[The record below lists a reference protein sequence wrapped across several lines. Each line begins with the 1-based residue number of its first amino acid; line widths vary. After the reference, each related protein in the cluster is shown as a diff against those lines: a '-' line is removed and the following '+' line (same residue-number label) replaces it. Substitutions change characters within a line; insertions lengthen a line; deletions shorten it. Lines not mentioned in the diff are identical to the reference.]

1 MVYFGH
7 ENSEILVMALA
18 NFSKKELGFGIGGWE
33 GVRSIVIRTPMGKK
47 LSNNQQIRK
56 TKKKKKKERI
66 MKNGKK
72 QSHFDSYFWLID
84 SQCQAFT

>member
-1 MVYFGH
+1 MIWEMVYFGH

-47 LSNNQQIRK
+47 LSNNQ
-56 TKKKKKKERI
+56 
-66 MKNGKK
+66 
-72 QSHFDSYFWLID
+72 
-84 SQCQAFT
+84 

>member
-1 MVYFGH
+1 MIWEMVYFGH

-56 TKKKKKKERI
+56 AKKKKKEKKKKKKNE
-66 MKNGKK
+66 K
-72 QSHFDSYFWLID
+72 
-84 SQCQAFT
+84 